1 MAEMFTALTALMF
14 AAEGSG
20 RGDNPSEAGG
30 VLIVVIIA
38 LLVLAAAATGLWLVS
53 RRRGRS

>member
-1 MAEMFTALTALMF
+1 VALSALTTLIL
-14 AAEGSG
+14 AADGSG
-20 RGDNPSEAGG
+20 RGDNPSEGGG

-38 LLVLAAAATGLWLVS
+38 LFVAAAAATGLWLVS

>member
-1 MAEMFTALTALMF
+1 VLAALVL

-20 RGDNPSEAGG
+20 RGDNPSETGG